1 IHHHSGDTMARA
13 ACCISDPSS
22 PSMPFNERDCV
33 QKILRILRSREEID
47 NDLASHFTIHY
58 NKLLLLKINPQ
69 LRHSLMGFLLA
80 LADKTMQPEPE
91 ATSVSETTLS
101 GAGSDYLTQ
110 ATSAHSRGSSSRN
123 GFSHE
128 SASTTQSRTPVP
140 SYMDILHAKRKV
152 DLPQSMWLSALYS
165 FIGIQGKYLKKDI
178 ITGFFKLDP
187 MNTKALT
194 KAETSMLLRLSEL
207 GYYYDRVAKVADPTT
222 GYNPIGI
229 MGQALICKLRT
240 ELVEFRGEVTLL
252 ADELK
257 DSSLSPQN
265 NSSSSVAVNNNKKL
279 LTLLAWYVK
288 PLQRLQWLAKVADK
302 CQMMKGGELAS
313 TLYNMLDNGNPMV
326 NDLVRDL
333 LVAVCVPLGR
343 MISRW
348 MFEGGI
354 IDLHGE
360 FFVEALSDVG
370 PDRLWHDKFRL
381 RRSMLPKFVPL
392 DLADRILKTGKSINF
407 LREVCEMHDLGA
419 NRDKL
424 KDTMDRNTDQIFS
437 YEQDTTWHAAVEM
450 CYAQTSK
457 HVLDIMVGPHKL
469 LDHLYGMRRYLLLGQ
484 GDFVSILI
492 QHMKDELERKGTDIY
507 AHDLSA
513 MLDAALRC
521 ENAQHEDPEIL
532 NHLDVVLQPPFPGD
546 CGWDIISLQY
556 TVHGPLATMLEP
568 TMPIYKTI
576 FKPLWRLKHIEFV
589 LSMKIWKTQMC
600 NAKKLRLLNPVIGR
614 TTHRLH
620 LFTSE
625 IMHFVHQMQY
635 YILFEVIECNWVEL
649 KKKMLAATALDEI
662 LEAHEKFLGD
672 ITVGCFNGQ
681 NTDKEKYLET
691 VFENIIALETWQS
704 RFYRNCFKELT
715 AREDLEKMVAESEKK
730 GRFGVTSE
738 QKLQRDQEYKLFEQR
753 VLLARR
759 TLEDIAG
766 TYEKAVSGFLLT
778 LNSHVNPNLQLFGTR
793 LDFNEYYKKRDTNLL
808 KPLTFEHMRQS
819 NLFMMNSSSRL
830 MIHPSVK
837 E

>member
-1 IHHHSGDTMARA
+1 NST
-13 ACCISDPSS
+13 
-22 PSMPFNERDCV
+22 PFNERDCV
-33 QKILRILRSREEID
+33 QKILRILNSREATD
-47 NDLASHFTIHY
+47 TDVASHFTIYY

-69 LRHSLMGFLLA
+69 HRHLLMGFLLD
-80 LADKTMQPEPE
+80 LADKSIQPETDP
-91 ATSVSETTLS
+91 TSASETTVLGATGDCLKQVTSLGS
-101 GAGSDYLTQ
+101 G
-110 ATSAHSRGSSSRN
+110 GSSSYQN
-123 GFSHE
+123 GFSHDP
-128 SASTTQSRTPVP
+128 SSSSKGSGRLPVP
-140 SYMDILHAKRKV
+140 SYMDVLVAKKK
-152 DLPQSMWLSALYS
+152 LEPSQSLTLSALNS
-165 FIGIQGKYLKKDI
+165 FIGIQGTHLKKDI
-178 ITGFFKLDP
+178 ITGYFKLDP
-187 MNTKALT
+187 INTKTLT
-194 KAETSMLLRLSEL
+194 KIETAMLLRLSEL

-229 MGQALICKLRT
+229 MGQALICKLRS
-240 ELVEFRGEVTLL
+240 ELIDFRGEVTLL

-257 DSSLSPQN
+257 GFVPASSN
-265 NSSSSVAVNNNKKL
+265 NSSSSVVFNDKKKL
-279 LTLLAWYVK
+279 MDLLAWYVK
-288 PLQRLQWLAKVADK
+288 PLHRMQWLAKVADK

-326 NDLVRDL
+326 DKLVHDL
-333 LVAVCVPLGR
+333 LVAICVPLGR
-343 MISRW
+343 MISKW
-348 MFEGGI
+348 MLEGGI
-354 IDLHGE
+354 TDLHGE
-360 FFVEALSDVG
+360 FFVEALNDVG

-381 RRSMLPKFVPL
+381 RRSMLPNFMPL

-407 LREVCEMHDLGA
+407 LREVCEMNDLGA
-419 NRDKL
+419 NRDRL
-424 KDTMDRNTDQIFS
+424 KDDMDRYSHQIFS
-437 YEQDTTWHAAVEM
+437 YVQDTTWHAAVET

-513 MLDAALRC
+513 MLDAALSC
-521 ENAQHEDPEIL
+521 ENAHHDDPEIL
-532 NHLDVVLQPPFPGD
+532 NHLDVVLQTPYPGD

-568 TMPIYKTI
+568 TMPTYKTI

-600 NAKKLRLLNPVIGR
+600 NAKKLRLLNPLIGS

-625 IMHFVHQMQY
+625 IMHFIHQIQY

-649 KKKMLAATALDEI
+649 KKKMLAATALDDI
-662 LEAHEKFLGD
+662 LVAHEKFLAD

-681 NTDKEKYLET
+681 HTDKKYLET

-704 RFYRNCFKELT
+704 RFYRNCFKELN
-715 AREDLEKMVAESEKK
+715 ARQELEKMVAESEKK
-730 GRFGVTSE
+730 GQFGLTAE
-738 QKLQRDQEYKLFEQR
+738 QKLQRDEECKHFEQR
-753 VLLARR
+753 VLLAKR
-759 TLEDIAG
+759 TLEDIAA

-819 NLFMMNSSSRL
+819 NQFIMNCSSRL
-830 MIHPSVK
+830 MIHPSLK

>member
-1 IHHHSGDTMARA
+1 TKKKDVHRM
-13 ACCISDPSS
+13 
-22 PSMPFNERDCV
+22 SM
-33 QKILRILRSREEID
+33 S
-47 NDLASHFTIHY
+47 
-58 NKLLLLKINPQ
+58 
-69 LRHSLMGFLLA
+69 
-80 LADKTMQPEPE
+80 
-91 ATSVSETTLS
+91 
-101 GAGSDYLTQ
+101 
-110 ATSAHSRGSSSRN
+110 
-123 GFSHE
+123 
-128 SASTTQSRTPVP
+128 
-140 SYMDILHAKRKV
+140 
-152 DLPQSMWLSALYS
+152 LSALYS
-165 FIGIQGKYLKKDI
+165 FIGIQGKHLKKDI
-178 ITGFFKLDP
+178 ITGYFKLDP
-187 MNTKALT
+187 MSTKTLT

-240 ELVEFRGEVTLL
+240 ELVGFRGEVTVLVDQL
-252 ADELK
+252 NVLE
-257 DSSLSPQN
+257 
-265 NSSSSVAVNNNKKL
+265 SSSQDNVAPSADKKKL
-279 LTLLAWYVK
+279 MGLLSWYVK
-288 PLQRLQWLAKVADK
+288 PLQRMQWLAKVADK

-333 LVAVCVPLGR
+333 LAAICVPLGG
-343 MISRW
+343 MISKW
-348 MFEGGI
+348 MLEGGVT
-354 IDLHGE
+354 DLHGE
-360 FFVEALSDVG
+360 FFVEVLHDVG
-370 PDRLWHDKFRL
+370 ADRLWHDKFRL
-381 RRSMLPKFVPL
+381 RKSMLPKFVPL

-407 LREVCEMHDLGA
+407 LREVCEMNDLGA
-419 NRDKL
+419 NRDRL
-424 KDTMDRNTDQIFS
+424 KDAMDRNTSQIFS
-437 YEQDTTWHAAVEM
+437 YVQDTTWHAAVEM

-521 ENAQHEDPEIL
+521 ENAHHEDPEIL

-625 IMHFVHQMQY
+625 IMHFIHQMQY

-649 KKKMLAATALDEI
+649 KKKMIAATALDEI
-662 LEAHEKFLGD
+662 LEAHEKFLAD

-704 RFYRNCFKELT
+704 RFYRHSFRELN

-730 GRFGVTSE
+730 GRFGITAE
-738 QKLQRDQEYKLFEQR
+738 RKLQRDQESKLFEQR
-753 VLLARR
+753 VLLSRR

-819 NLFMMNSSSRL
+819 NLFLLNCSNRL
-830 MIHPSVK
+830 LIHPVK